1 MVKILSK
8 HWHVCVI
15 VIIFL
20 GLLNTGCSRFQFK
33 KFTFNRKDTS
43 NTRLEKKIDALS
55 NRITSLAA
63 INYDLKKKLNEL
75 QQEKKR
81 LNKEYIQL
89 KNKQSALET
98 TQKLQNTEQNSFQEE
113 LLRTKKS
120 LQKITKKLT
129 LVETDKNRIKTQ
141 LEDLETLYSESA
153 DVDKG
158 TTRPAT
164 VVENVKNPEKSRK
177 SLIKE
182 TQKKRKTSLVE
193 DLLDKAIQLYRQGKF
208 EKAIAKWKEVLALD
222 PGKLEAKFNIEIA
235 RDRIKEKEI
244 QKELKSSLIQRK

>member
-1 MVKILSK
+1 MVKTLSK

-15 VIIFL
+15 VIISL
-20 GLLNTGCSRFQFK
+20 GLLSAGCSRFQFK
-33 KFTFNRKDTS
+33 RFTFGRKDKT
-43 NTRLEKKIDALS
+43 NTNLEKKVDALS

-75 QQEKKR
+75 QQEKKK

-89 KNKQSALET
+89 KNKQSAIET
-98 TQKLQNTEQNSFQEE
+98 TQKLQNTQQNSFQEE

-129 LVETDKNRIKTQ
+129 LVETDKNKIKTQ
-141 LEDLETLYSESA
+141 LEDLETLYSEST
-153 DVDKG
+153 DVDKDA
-158 TTRPAT
+158 TRPTA
-164 VVENVKNPEKSRK
+164 VVEKVKGPEKSRK

-182 TQKKRKTSLVE
+182 TQKQRKTSLVE

-208 EKAIAKWKEVLALD
+208 EEAIAKWKEVLALD

>member
-15 VIIFL
+15 IIIFL
-20 GLLNTGCSRFQFK
+20 GLLNAGCSQFQFK
-33 KFTFNRKDTS
+33 RFAFNRKDTS
-43 NTRLEKKIDALS
+43 NTNLEKKIDALS

-63 INYDLKKKLNEL
+63 INHDLKKKLNEL

-89 KNKQSALET
+89 KNKQSAIET
-98 TQKLQNTEQNSFQEE
+98 TQKRQNTEQNSLQEE
-113 LLRTKKS
+113 LLRTNNS
-120 LQKITKKLT
+120 LQKIKKKLT
-129 LVETDKNRIKTQ
+129 LVETDKNKIKTQ
-141 LEDLETLYSESA
+141 LEELETLYSEST
-153 DVDKG
+153 DVDKDA
-158 TTRPAT
+158 TRPTT
-164 VVENVKNPEKSRK
+164 VVEKVNDPEQSRK

-182 TQKKRKTSLVE
+182 TQKQRKTSLVE

-208 EKAIAKWKEVLALD
+208 EESIAKWKEVLALD
-222 PGKLEAKFNIEIA
+222 PSKLEAKFNIEIA
-235 RDRIKEKEI
+235 RDRIKEKDI

>member
-15 VIIFL
+15 VIISL
-20 GLLNTGCSRFQFK
+20 GLLNAGCSRFQFK
-33 KFTFNRKDTS
+33 RFTFGRKDKT
-43 NTRLEKKIDALS
+43 NTTLEEKVDALS
-55 NRITSLAA
+55 IRITSLAA

-75 QQEKKR
+75 QQEKGW
-81 LNKEYIQL
+81 LTKEYIQL
-89 KNKQSALET
+89 KNKQSAIET
-98 TQKLQNTEQNSFQEE
+98 TQKLQNTEQNSLQEE
-113 LLRTKKS
+113 LLRTKNS
-120 LQKITKKLT
+120 LQEIKKKLA
-129 LVETDKNRIKTQ
+129 LVETDKNKIKTQ
-141 LEDLETLYSESA
+141 LEKLEYRYSKS
-153 DVDKG
+153 DKD
-158 TTRPAT
+158 TTSPAT
-164 VVENVKNPEKSRK
+164 VVEKVNNTEKSRK

-182 TQKKRKTSLVE
+182 TQKQRKTSLVE

-208 EKAIAKWKEVLALD
+208 EEAIAKWKEVLALD

>member
-15 VIIFL
+15 IIIFL
-20 GLLNTGCSRFQFK
+20 GLLNAGCSQFPFK
-33 KFTFNRKDTS
+33 KFTFGRKDKTNTS
-43 NTRLEKKIDALS
+43 LEKKVDALS

-63 INYDLKKKLNEL
+63 INYDLKKKLNDL
-75 QQEKKR
+75 QQEKEW

-89 KNKQSALET
+89 KNNQSAIET
-98 TQKLQNTEQNSFQEE
+98 TQKLQNTEQNSLQEE
-113 LLRTKKS
+113 LLRTKNS
-120 LQKITKKLT
+120 LQKIEKKLT
-129 LVETDKNRIKTQ
+129 LVETDKNKIKTQ
-141 LEDLETLYSESA
+141 LEELETLYSEST
-153 DVDKG
+153 DVDKDA
-158 TTRPAT
+158 TRPTT
-164 VVENVKNPEKSRK
+164 VVEKVNDPEQSRK

-182 TQKKRKTSLVE
+182 TQKQRKTSLVE

-208 EKAIAKWKEVLALD
+208 EESIAKWKEVLALD
-222 PGKLEAKFNIEIA
+222 PSKLEAKFNIEIA

>member
-20 GLLNTGCSRFQFK
+20 GLLNAGCSRFQFK
-33 KFTFNRKDTS
+33 KFTFGRKDKT
-43 NTRLEKKIDALS
+43 NTNLEEKVDALS

-75 QQEKKR
+75 QQEKGW

-89 KNKQSALET
+89 KNKQSAIET
-98 TQKLQNTEQNSFQEE
+98 TQKLQNTEQNNLQKE
-113 LLRTKKS
+113 LLRTKNS
-120 LQKITKKLT
+120 LQEINKKLA
-129 LVETDKNRIKTQ
+129 LVETDKNKIKTQ
-141 LEDLETLYSESA
+141 LEKLEYIYSKS
-153 DVDKG
+153 DKD
-158 TTRPAT
+158 TTSPAT
-164 VVENVKNPEKSRK
+164 VVEKVNDTEKSRK

-208 EKAIAKWKEVLALD
+208 EEAIAKWKEALALD

>member
-15 VIIFL
+15 VIISL
-20 GLLNTGCSRFQFK
+20 GLLNAGCSRFQFK
-33 KFTFNRKDTS
+33 RFTFGRKDKT
-43 NTRLEKKIDALS
+43 NTTLEEKVDALS

-89 KNKQSALET
+89 KNKQSAIET
-98 TQKLQNTEQNSFQEE
+98 TQKLQNTQQNSFQEE

-129 LVETDKNRIKTQ
+129 LVETDKNKIKTQ
-141 LEDLETLYSESA
+141 LEDLETLYSEST
-153 DVDKG
+153 DVDKDA
-158 TTRPAT
+158 TRPTA
-164 VVENVKNPEKSRK
+164 VVEKVKGPEKSRK

-182 TQKKRKTSLVE
+182 TQKQRKISLVE

-208 EKAIAKWKEVLALD
+208 EEAIAKWKEVLALD

>member
-8 HWHVCVI
+8 HWHVCII
-15 VIIFL
+15 VIISL
-20 GLLNTGCSRFQFK
+20 GLLNAGCSRFQFK
-33 KFTFNRKDTS
+33 RFTFGRKDKT
-43 NTRLEKKIDALS
+43 NTTLEEKVDALS

-75 QQEKKR
+75 QQEKGW
-81 LNKEYIQL
+81 LTKEYIQL
-89 KNKQSALET
+89 KNKQSAIET
-98 TQKLQNTEQNSFQEE
+98 TQKLQNTEQNSLQEE
-113 LLRTKKS
+113 LLRTKNS
-120 LQKITKKLT
+120 LQEIKTKLT
-129 LVETDKNRIKTQ
+129 LVETDKNKIKTQ
-141 LEDLETLYSESA
+141 LEKLEYLYSQS
-153 DVDKG
+153 DKD
-158 TTRPAT
+158 TTSPAT
-164 VVENVKNPEKSRK
+164 VVEKVNDMGKSRK

-208 EKAIAKWKEVLALD
+208 EEAIAKWKEVLALD
-222 PGKLEAKFNIEIA
+222 PNKLEAKFNIEIA